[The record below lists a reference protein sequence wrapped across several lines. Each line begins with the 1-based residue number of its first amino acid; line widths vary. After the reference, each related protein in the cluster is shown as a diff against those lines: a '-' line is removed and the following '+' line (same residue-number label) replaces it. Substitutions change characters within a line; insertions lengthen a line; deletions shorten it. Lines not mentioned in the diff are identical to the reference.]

1 MLQTK
6 TGNTE
11 LYYEIHGDGPP
22 LVLINGLGLDIGS
35 WAPQIGP
42 LSRHFRVLAFDSRG
56 AGHSDAPETS
66 HSTAQMA
73 ADTVALLDHMHLD
86 RVHILGFSLGG
97 LIAQELALSHPDRV
111 KSLVLASTAARLP
124 PRARHVIDVWRR
136 MALARVD
143 PELFLREQ
151 LAWVFGERLLDEES
165 RVSEVVRLMLS
176 NPFPPSPP
184 GFAGQAAACLAHDTR
199 SRLGRIDVPT
209 LVLVGR
215 DDVLLTVAA
224 SEQLAAGIP
233 GARLAVLDGGSHAFA
248 AEIPDRFNEAV
259 LQFLGSVE
267 GSAHEASRG

>member
-1 MLQTK
+1 MAKTK
-6 TGNTE
+6 TGGIE

-42 LSRHFRVLAFDSRG
+42 LSSRFRVLAFDSRG
-56 AGHSDAPETS
+56 AGRSDAPEGPYS
-66 HSTAQMA
+66 AEQMA
-73 ADTVALLDHMHLD
+73 ADTVALFDHLQLE

-97 LIAQELALSHPDRV
+97 LIAQELALSHPGRV

-124 PRARHVIDVWRR
+124 PRAGHVIHVWRR
-136 MALARVD
+136 MAQARVE

-151 LAWVFGERLLDEES
+151 LAWVFGERLFDEES
-165 RVSEVVRLMLS
+165 RVSDVVRVMLS
-176 NPFPPSPP
+176 NPFPPSPQ
-184 GFAGQAAACLAHDTR
+184 GFAGQAAACLGHDTR
-199 SRLGRIDVPT
+199 LRLGRIDVPT

-215 DDVLLTVAA
+215 EDVLLTVAA

-233 GARLAVLDGGSHAFA
+233 GAGLAVLDGGSHAFA

-259 LQFLGSVE
+259 LQFLESVE
-267 GSAHEASRG
+267 GKAHEARRG